1 MKTALSLLIALV
13 VVGAGLYLMLGQMP
27 APTPPVTKPPQ
38 AAAASPSPAS
48 APEAAPQPETA
59 EPPAVAAPAEPAAA
73 TPEPPVPAPS
83 TPRTPGEPVVFD
95 APADPDN
102 AAILRVSATAAP
114 GGDGSEAKP
123 FATIEAARDAARA
136 ITDRPVRIEIGGGH
150 YMVRNGLVLTAEDS
164 GAPGRRIVYAAAP
177 GEQVRISSGILVPVA
192 SLQPVSDPALLARLR
207 EDVRDRVRVLPLAG
221 QDLKVRRFPDTFRGI
236 ELLEVQAEG
245 RRLPLSR
252 WPDDGRFARMAKVL
266 DNGIT
271 PDSNGVFVFNE
282 DDVLRWQGAVEEG
295 LWLRGFWRV
304 PWVIEA
310 ARVGSIDPAA
320 RSITLA
326 GRIGGG
332 IGSKYTRAPN
342 NGPGPGS
349 GEEPW
354 EAINL
359 IEEISTPGEWAVRFT
374 DDTLYILPP
383 EGADELLVTDVT
395 KPVVHLRNV
404 SHVSL
409 KGLSVDNGLGDGIR
423 VTGGEDVLI
432 AGCKVSNVS
441 RDGIVLEGGW
451 RHTVLSCDTA
461 ETGYSGIAYTG
472 GDRASLSPSG
482 HRIINNLVTRAG
494 LFFPAPGINGGLG
507 PRAEA
512 VGVLI
517 AHNRIHDCMNSGIV
531 YAGNDNVFEF
541 NEIYRVGLGSSDLGC
556 FYTNSGWTSRGN
568 IIRHNFVHHSMNANA
583 FYVDDGDCGD
593 TFIGNVAYKTESGG
607 FIGGGHYQTFINNVI
622 VESPRAMHIDSR
634 GIARGYTITDKRLRG
649 DLDSVPYTQPPWSER
664 YPELVG
670 ILETETQK
678 PSNIVIEDNLFVRC
692 AKGLRTSG
700 KEGDFDGLSFAGNM
714 ESDDLGMFVNPA
726 ELDFSLKPDAAVFRE
741 ISGFDQIPMA
751 RIGLFAD
758 AYRPSVPPRDMELL
772 RTADTDGGFD
782 SQTDVNASNRPAH

>member
-13 VVGAGLYLMLGQMP
+13 VVGGGLYFILGQVS
-27 APTPPVTKPPQ
+27 APTPPATRP
-38 AAAASPSPAS
+38 AAAAPAQ
-48 APEAAPQPETA
+48 AAPPQT
-59 EPPAVAAPAEPAAA
+59 PAQTLASTPAAAPAETPAETPVVAA
-73 TPEPPVPAPS
+73 TATPAQ
-83 TPRTPGEPVVFD
+83 
-95 APADPDN
+95 APITASPQDNLPDN
-102 AAILRVSATAAP
+102 PAILHVAVSAAT
-114 GGDGSEAKP
+114 GGDGSAAKP
-123 FATIEAARDAARA
+123 FGTIEAARDAART
-136 ITDRPVRIEIGGGH
+136 IKDRPVRIVIGGGH
-150 YMVRNGLVLTAEDS
+150 YVVREGLVLAEEDS
-164 GAPGRRIVYAAAP
+164 GSPERPIVYTAAP
-177 GEQVRISSGILVPVA
+177 GEDVRISSGVLVAVSSLGPVT
-192 SLQPVSDPALLARLR
+192 DPALRERLR
-207 EDVRDRVRVLPLAG
+207 EEVRDQVRILPLAEAG
-221 QDLKVRRFPDTFRGI
+221 LKARRFPDNFRGI
-236 ELLEVQAEG
+236 ELLEVQADG
-245 RRLPLSR
+245 RRLALSR
-252 WPDDGRFARMAKVL
+252 WPDGGRFARMAKVL

-271 PDSNGVFVFNE
+271 PDTNGVFVFNE
-282 DDVLRWQGAVEEG
+282 DDVLRWQDAVADG

-310 ARVGSIDPAA
+310 ARVGQIDPDS

-383 EGADELLVTDVT
+383 DGAAELLVTDVT

-409 KGLSVDNGLGDGIR
+409 KGLSVDSGLGDGIR

-432 AGCKVSNVS
+432 AGCRVSNVS

-461 ETGYSGIAYTG
+461 ETGYSGIAYSG
-472 GDRASLSPSG
+472 GDRATLSPSG

-517 AHNRIHDCMNSGIV
+517 ANNRIHDCMNSGIV

-692 AKGLRTSG
+692 EKGLRTSG
-700 KEGDFDGLSFAGNM
+700 KEGDFEGLSFAGNV

-726 ELDFSLKPDAAVFRE
+726 ELDFSLKPDAAVFQE
-741 ISGFDQIPMA
+741 ISGFEQIPMA

-758 AYRPSVPPRDMELL
+758 AYRPAVPPRDMELL

>member
-1 MKTALSLLIALV
+1 MKTGLSLLLAFCI
-13 VVGAGLYLMLGQMP
+13 VGGGLFLILREMP
-27 APTPPVTKPPQ
+27 SPTPPVTARPKAKATPIEAAKENQGADQVISQP
-38 AAAASPSPAS
+38 AAASP
-48 APEAAPQPETA
+48 
-59 EPPAVAAPAEPAAA
+59 PPAHSEPAAVTA
-73 TPEPPVPAPS
+73 APS
-83 TPRTPGEPVVFD
+83 APPASMEPGNPDV
-95 APADPDN
+95 PADPED
-102 AAILRVSATAAP
+102 ATVLHVSASAAP
-114 GGDGSEAKP
+114 GGDGSAAKP
-123 FATIEAARDAARA
+123 FSTIEAARDAARA
-136 ITDRPVRIEIGGGH
+136 ITYKPVRIVIGGGH
-150 YMVRNGLVLTAEDS
+150 YMVRESLVLSEQDS
-164 GAPGRRIVYAAAP
+164 GTPGRRIVYTAAA
-177 GEQVRISSGILVPVA
+177 GSEVRISSGVRVPVS
-192 SLQPVSDPALLARLR
+192 SLKPVSDPAILARLR
-207 EDVRDRVRVLPLAG
+207 DDVRDKVRVLPLGDSGLTA
-221 QDLKVRRFPDTFRGI
+221 RRFPDNFRGL
-236 ELLEVQAEG
+236 ELLEVQAG
-245 RRLPLSR
+245 GGRLPLSR
-252 WPDDGRFARMAKVL
+252 WPDAGRFARMAKVL

-271 PDSNGVFVFNE
+271 SDSNGAFVFNE
-282 DDVLRWQGAVEEG
+282 DDVLRWQAAADDG

-310 ARVGSIDPAA
+310 ARVGQIDPTN

-359 IEEISTPGEWAVRFT
+359 IEEISTPGEWAVRFA
-374 DDTLYILPP
+374 DDSLYILPP
-383 EGADELLVTDVT
+383 EGAPELLVTDST
-395 KPVVHLRNV
+395 KPVIHLRGA

-409 KGLSVDNGLGDGIR
+409 KGISVDNSLGDGIR

-432 AGCKVSNVS
+432 AGCRVSNVA
-441 RDGIVLEGGW
+441 RDGIVLEGG
-451 RHTVLSCDTA
+451 RNHTVLSCDTA

-472 GDRASLSPSG
+472 GERATLTPSG
-482 HRIINNLVTRAG
+482 HRIVNNLVRRAG

-512 VGVLI
+512 VGTLI

-531 YAGNDNVFEF
+531 YAGNDNIFEF

-593 TFIGNVAYKTESGG
+593 TFTGNVAYKTESGG
-607 FIGGGHYQTFINNVI
+607 FIGGGHDQTFIHNII

-634 GIARGYTITDKRLRG
+634 GLARGYTVTDKRLRG

-670 ILETETQK
+670 ILETQTDK
-678 PSNIVIEDNLFVRC
+678 PSGIVIEENLFVRC
-692 AKGLRTSG
+692 GTPLRKSG
-700 KEGDFDGLSFAGNM
+700 AAEDFDGLSFNANVV
-714 ESDDLGMFVNPA
+714 SDDLGQFVNPE
-726 ELDFSLKPDAAVFRE
+726 ELDFALKPDAAVFAE
-741 ISGFDQIPMA
+741 IPNFEQIPMGK
-751 RIGLFAD
+751 IGLFAD
-758 AYRPSVPPRDMELL
+758 AYRPSVPPRNMELL
-772 RTADTDGGFD
+772 RTGETDGGFD
-782 SQTDVNASNRPAH
+782 SQTDVNASNRPQAAP

>member
-13 VVGAGLYLMLGQMP
+13 VVGGGLYFLLGQVS
-27 APTPPVTKPPQ
+27 APTPPAPKTVAAAPGQVAPAEATAPSPGQEPRPAPQQTPPH
-38 AAAASPSPAS
+38 AAAAAPVQAHVASSPQEDLPDNS
-48 APEAAPQPETA
+48 AIIH
-59 EPPAVAAPAEPAAA
+59 VAA
-73 TPEPPVPAPS
+73 S
-83 TPRTPGEPVVFD
+83 
-95 APADPDN
+95 
-102 AAILRVSATAAP
+102 AAP
-114 GGDGSEAKP
+114 GGDGSAAKP
-123 FATIEAARDAARA
+123 FGTIEAARDAARA
-136 ITDRPVRIEIGGGH
+136 IKDRPVRIVIGGGH
-150 YMVRNGLVLTAEDS
+150 YVVRDGLVLAEEDS
-164 GAPGRRIVYAAAP
+164 GSPDRPIVYTAAP
-177 GEQVRISSGILVPVA
+177 GEEARISSGVLVPVS
-192 SLQPVSDPALLARLR
+192 SLAPVTDPALRERLR
-207 EDVRDRVRVLPLAG
+207 EEVRDQVRILPLAQAG
-221 QDLKVRRFPDTFRGI
+221 LKARRFPDNFRGI
-236 ELLEVQAEG
+236 ELLEVQVDG
-245 RRLPLSR
+245 RRLGLAR
-252 WPDDGRFARMAKVL
+252 WPDGGRFARMAKVL

-282 DDVLRWQGAVEEG
+282 DDVLHWQQAVADG
-295 LWLRGFWRV
+295 LWLRGFYRV

-310 ARVGSIDPAA
+310 ARVGQIDPGN

-383 EGADELLVTDVT
+383 QGSAELLVTDVT

-409 KGLSVDNGLGDGIR
+409 KGLSVDSGLGDGIR

-432 AGCKVSNVS
+432 AGCRVSNVS

-472 GDRASLSPSG
+472 GDRVTLSPSG
-482 HRIINNLVTRAG
+482 HRIVNNLVTRAG

-541 NEIYRVGLGSSDLGC
+541 NEIYRVGLGSGDLGC

-622 VESPRAMHIDSR
+622 VESPRAMHVDSR

-649 DLDSVPYTQPPWSER
+649 DLDSAPYTQPPWSER

-692 AKGLRTSG
+692 GKGLRTSG
-700 KEGDFDGLSFAGNM
+700 KEGDFEGLSFADNV

-726 ELDFSLKPDAAVFRE
+726 ELDFSLKPDAAVFQE
-741 ISGFDQIPMA
+741 ISGFEQIPMA

>member
-13 VVGAGLYLMLGQMP
+13 IVGGGLYFILGQVS
-27 APTPPVTKPPQ
+27 APTPPATRP
-38 AAAASPSPAS
+38 AAAAPAQT
-48 APEAAPQPETA
+48 AAAQTPAAT
-59 EPPAVAAPAEPAAA
+59 PAVAAIA
-73 TPEPPVPAPS
+73 TPTQAPS
-83 TPRTPGEPVVFD
+83 TASPQED
-95 APADPDN
+95 LPDN
-102 AAILRVSATAAP
+102 SAILHVAVSAAP
-114 GGDGSEAKP
+114 GGDGSAAKP
-123 FATIEAARDAARA
+123 FGTIEAARDAART
-136 ITDRPVRIEIGGGH
+136 IKDRPVRIVIGGGH
-150 YMVRNGLVLTAEDS
+150 YVVRDGLVLSEEDS
-164 GAPGRRIVYAAAP
+164 GSPERPMVYTAAP
-177 GEQVRISSGILVPVA
+177 GEDVRISSGVLVPVS
-192 SLQPVSDPALLARLR
+192 SLGPVTDPALRERLR
-207 EDVRDRVRVLPLAG
+207 EEVRDQVRIIPLAEAG
-221 QDLKVRRFPDTFRGI
+221 LNARRFPDDFRGI
-236 ELLEVQAEG
+236 ELLEVQADS
-245 RRLPLSR
+245 RRLALSR
-252 WPDDGRFARMAKVL
+252 WPDGGRFARMAKVL

-282 DDVLRWQGAVEEG
+282 DDVLRWQQAVADG

-310 ARVGSIDPAA
+310 ARVGQIDPDN

-383 EGADELLVTDVT
+383 DGATELLVTDVT
-395 KPVVHLRNV
+395 KPVVHLRDV

-409 KGLSVDNGLGDGIR
+409 KGLSVDSGLGDGIR

-432 AGCKVSNVS
+432 AGCRVSNVS
-441 RDGIVLEGGW
+441 RDGIVIEGGW

-472 GDRASLSPSG
+472 GDRVTLSPSG
-482 HRIINNLVTRAG
+482 HRIVNNLVTRAG

-517 AHNRIHDCMNSGIV
+517 ANNRIHDCMNSGIV
-531 YAGNDNVFEF
+531 YAGNDNIFEF

-593 TFIGNVAYKTESGG
+593 TFTGNVAYKTESGG
-607 FIGGGHYQTFINNVI
+607 FIGGGHDQTFIHNII

-634 GIARGYTITDKRLRG
+634 GLARGYTATDKRLRG

-670 ILETETQK
+670 ILETQTDK
-678 PSNIVIEDNLFVRC
+678 PSGIVIEENLFVRC
-692 AKGLRTSG
+692 GTPLRKSG
-700 KEGDFDGLSFAGNM
+700 AAEDFDGLSFNANVV
-714 ESDDLGMFVNPA
+714 SDDLGQFVNP
-726 ELDFSLKPDAAVFRE
+726 EKLDFALKPDAAVFAE
-741 ISGFDQIPMA
+741 IPTFEQIPMGK
-751 RIGLFAD
+751 IGLFAD
-758 AYRPSVPPRDMELL
+758 AYRPSVPPRNMELL
-772 RTADTDGGFD
+772 RTGETDGGFD
-782 SQTDVNASNRPAH
+782 SQTDVNASNRPQAAP